1 MILNEWTFFWLF
13 NFFNVRTPPLFPCTH
28 FKCSISSGPLCNRHS
43 QIFNKQSPNF
53 ISLHN
58 VMSIMYQ
65 GFSPCPAE
73 KQATPPRPAK
83 SKPCPAPQILTK
95 PAGRNGAKLTEDNT
109 NHVHKIWLRGGKRR
123 KSFSI
128 GLLYSL

>member
-1 MILNEWTFFWLF
+1 MNGRFFGYLIF
-13 NFFNVRTPPLFPCTH
+13 SMLGPLHFFPCTH
-28 FKCSISSGPLCNRHS
+28 FKCSISSGPLYNIHS

-73 KQATPPRPAK
+73 KQATPPRPVR

-109 NHVHKIWLRGGKRR
+109 NHVNKIWLRGGKRR